1 MHVLSTPPAF
11 ILSQDQTLML
21 NLVMYLPADA
31 LHAHIAL
38 HSELSCDVI
47 QVCSD
52 HSKAWLF
59 YNRFLLC
66 LKVFTI
72 TRKTIRFF
80 IEFSNLSRLFHCSV
94 IKVLCPCRFTRQL
107 LYIIKAVDICQELFY
122 FILLFSS
129 FSDTQQLLY
138 FIKSILTCQELF

>member
-31 LHAHIAL
+31 LHAHIAS

-47 QVCSD
+47 QVCSG

-72 TRKTIRFF
+72 TRKTIWFF

-107 LYIIKAVDICQELFY
+107 LYIIKAVDICQELFLFY
-122 FILLFSS
+122 CFRLFSN
-129 FSDTQQLLY
+129 TQQFLY
-138 FIKSILTCQELF
+138 FIKSILGCQELF